1 MSGNNSSGLLMY
13 LIGRRK
19 YPIVNMSESNAKE
32 LEKRKK
38 ISRCG
43 TGIFSYWCNWH
54 YMCNLTITAMRYR
67 FMIISCNIHKAVS
80 RQD

>member
-19 YPIVNMSESNAKE
+19 YPIVNMSESNC
-32 LEKRKK
+32 KRIRKAKK

-43 TGIFSYWCNWH
+43 T
-54 YMCNLTITAMRYR
+54 RY
-67 FMIISCNIHKAVS
+67 F
-80 RQD
+80 